1 MEKKQ
6 PGSLGK
12 LAEDF
17 VAQRLAEEGCKILKR
32 NYRTRLGEIDI
43 IAQKDG
49 WILFVEVKARKAGSM
64 VSPLEAVTR
73 SKQKKLLLT
82 AKAWMLKTG
91 CTLQPRMDVAAVT
104 VEQVNGRELVSGF
117 EYYRSAFWEGY

>member
-73 SKQKKLLLT
+73 SKQKKLLL
-82 AKAWMLKTG
+82 AAGQYLAENPAQW
-91 CTLQPRMDVAAVT
+91 QPRFDVAAVYMQA
-104 VEQVNGRELVSGF
+104 EQIVKM
-117 EYYRSAFWEGY
+117 EYLENAFTA

>member
-6 PGSLGK
+6 SGSLGK

-73 SKQKKLLLT
+73 SKQKKLLLAAGQYLAET
-82 AKAWMLKTG
+82 PAPW
-91 CTLQPRMDVAAVT
+91 QPRFDVAAVYMQAERI
-104 VEQVNGRELVSGF
+104 VKMKYLEN
-117 EYYRSAFWEGY
+117 AFTA